1 MIICFY
7 VICPFY
13 FYLIIPSI
21 SKSYILFC
29 LLKYSAYF
37 KDIDETRLAL
47 AKSLGADFTIRVSSE
62 KPEQLATNI
71 SEILGDHPD
80 VTIECSGTNF
90 GFSTGIYVRCETISQ
105 WYFIIFYK
113 DATYNLFFT
122 WNNIYTLNS
131 HIRKNLRNVTYIIY

>member
-1 MIICFY
+1 M
-7 VICPFY
+7 
-13 FYLIIPSI
+13 
-21 SKSYILFC
+21 FC

-113 DATYNLFFT
+113 DATYNLFLREIT
-122 WNNIYTLNS
+122 S
-131 HIRKNLRNVTYIIY
+131 IR

>member
-1 MIICFY
+1 MSFLLL
-7 VICPFY
+7 FNNSKY
-13 FYLIIPSI
+13 FQVFT
-21 SKSYILFC
+21 YILFC

-105 WYFIIFYK
+105 
-113 DATYNLFFT
+113 
-122 WNNIYTLNS
+122 
-131 HIRKNLRNVTYIIY
+131 